1 MLQPWLRGKQCHMKK
16 SEVALIL
23 TAFLRDMK
31 MVSEDDLQNVVS
43 ISKIKKAREL
53 FRENHDAALKE
64 DLQENPVDGVYFD
77 SKIIYLISTL

>member
-1 MLQPWLRGKQCHMKK
+1 
-16 SEVALIL
+16 
-23 TAFLRDMK
+23 MK

-43 ISKIKKAREL
+43 VNKIKKAREL

-77 SKIIYLISTL
+77 SKIKYLISTL